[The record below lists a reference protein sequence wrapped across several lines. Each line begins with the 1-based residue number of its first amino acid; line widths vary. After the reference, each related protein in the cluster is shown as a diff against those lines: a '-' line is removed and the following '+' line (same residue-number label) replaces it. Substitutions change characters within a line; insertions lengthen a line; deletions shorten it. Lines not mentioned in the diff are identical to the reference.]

1 MDPIPPTIEW
11 RRGRVRLIDQRALP
25 GELRFVECAS
35 VDELCD
41 AIRLLAV
48 RGAPALGAAGAFG
61 VALAAQTI
69 ADQSGV
75 QAAAS
80 RLAAARPTAVNLAWG
95 VERALGAWEEG
106 GAAAALAEAER
117 VAADDVAANRA
128 LGGFGAELVPDGA
141 RVLTHCNA
149 GSLATVGYGTA
160 LGVVRAAHDAGK
172 RPHVW
177 AGETRPVLQGAR
189 LTAWELDRLGIPVTV
204 IADVMAGSLMATGD
218 VDLVV
223 VGADRIAA
231 NGDVANKIGTYPLA
245 VLAREHDV
253 PFVVAAPTSTID
265 LTTPTGGRSRSRN
278 VPRTRSFASE
288 PSALHRTVSP
298 PRTAPSTSRP
308 PGSSPPSSPS
318 EASSAL
324 RTRTRCVPHRRRCR
338 TPPVRS
344 GREPVACVGRG
355 GFSGNVPGMRPGGG
369 AGVRRLRAH
378 AARTTDAAA
387 ACRRRPVA
395 GAARVRRRRA

>member
-1 MDPIPPTIEW
+1 MGPIPPTIEW

-41 AIRLLAV
+41 AIGSLAV

-61 VALAAQTI
+61 VALAAHTI
-69 ADQSGV
+69 ADGSGV
-75 QAAAS
+75 PAAA
-80 RLAAARPTAVNLAWG
+80 RRIAGARPTAVNLAWG
-95 VERALGAWEEG
+95 VERALRAWEHG
-106 GAAAALAEAER
+106 GADAALAEAEG
-117 VAADDVAANRA
+117 VASDDVAANRA
-128 LGGFGAELVPDGA
+128 LGGFGAELVPEGA

-172 RPHVW
+172 RPQVW

-231 NGDVANKIGTYPLA
+231 NGDVANKIGTYSLA

-253 PFVVAAPTSTID
+253 PFFVAAPTSTID
-265 LTTPTGGRSRSRN
+265 LTTPTGAAVAVEERPEAE
-278 VPRTRSFASE
+278 V
-288 PSALHRTVSP
+288 VSIGVERIAPAGVAAANRAFDVTPARLVTAIVTERGVLRP
-298 PRTAPSTSRP
+298 PYEDGLRTA
-308 PGSSPPSSPS
+308 
-318 EASSAL
+318 SA
-324 RTRTRCVPHRRRCR
+324 
-338 TPPVRS
+338 
-344 GREPVACVGRG
+344 
-355 GFSGNVPGMRPGGG
+355 
-369 AGVRRLRAH
+369 
-378 AARTTDAAA
+378 
-387 ACRRRPVA
+387 
-395 GAARVRRRRA
+395 